1 MTSTEFSWHA
11 IAVGNRL
18 LGLYNFLVLTTP
30 PGWRVVIM
38 PMASDVFRHVEIG
51 DVKWVKDG
59 EVMHF
64 LRDGDGA
71 YPLKISAKP
80 GKKRLDGERV
90 IINGHE
96 GVYRVKEKKGR
107 LSLELSFYCD
117 VTDRT
122 LKITVEDLKD
132 LSLLKYIVYSRCH

>member
-18 LGLYNFLVLTTP
+18 LGVYNFLVLTTP

-38 PMASDVFRHVEIG
+38 PMASDVFRHVEVG
-51 DVKWVKDG
+51 GAKWVRDG

-64 LRDGDGA
+64 LRDGADA
-71 YPLKISAKP
+71 YPLRISVKP
-80 GKKRLDGERV
+80 GKRKANGERI

-96 GVYRVKEKKGR
+96 GFYRLREKNGR
-107 LSLELSFYCD
+107 LHLELSFYCD

-122 LKITVEDLKD
+122 LKISVENLKD
-132 LSLLKYIVYSRCH
+132 LSLLKYVVHSRCH